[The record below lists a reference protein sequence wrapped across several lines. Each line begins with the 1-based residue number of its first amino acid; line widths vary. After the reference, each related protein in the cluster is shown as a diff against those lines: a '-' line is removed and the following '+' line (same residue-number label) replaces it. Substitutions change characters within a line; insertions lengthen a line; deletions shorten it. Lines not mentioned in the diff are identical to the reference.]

1 MVLEGE
7 RLEVRGLHR
16 TFGSDARGSGG
27 VHIGRQVKAGWKE
40 EGRSNGLNLHCFK
53 LRMATKNVVSA
64 FDVLLSARG
73 EGLWRA
79 FQEEGSAEI
88 LSCKCPLIFF
98 IFAFSICR
106 PKR

>member
-64 FDVLLSARG
+64 VDFLLSARG
-73 EGLWRA
+73 EGN
-79 FQEEGSAEI
+79 FGG
-88 LSCKCPLIFF
+88 LSKKGGEC
-98 IFAFSICR
+98 
-106 PKR
+106 